1 MNGKEEEEK
10 EKRIVNRMDFA
21 QWECAACRLIVPL
34 MHCIKFTVQEQQQ
47 QRLLM
52 HNSLNGFLYPQFPS
66 LLPIAFHLPAYS
78 ILLFSKLLYAL
89 WDEIHEIAT
98 EDMKKM
104 TLKAI
109 FIILKKEK
117 ERKRE
122 FLEIFRENENYFW
135 TYWNSNKLLKELFLP
150 LQRIYKCWPGAA
162 NAIKET
168 LRPNK
173 VYAF

>member
-1 MNGKEEEEK
+1 
-10 EKRIVNRMDFA
+10 MDFA

-47 QRLLM
+47 QRVLM
-52 HNSLNGFLYPQFPS
+52 HNSLNGFLCPQFPS

-104 TLKAI
+104 TLKGD
-109 FIILKKEK
+109 FHNSK
-117 ERKRE
+117 EREREKKRVSGD
-122 FLEIFRENENYFW
+122 IQG
-135 TYWNSNKLLKELFLP
+135 K
-150 LQRIYKCWPGAA
+150 
-162 NAIKET
+162 
-168 LRPNK
+168 
-173 VYAF
+173 